1 MLQKGFLSHLI
12 PVKYF
17 SSLVL
22 ARNLFFRNAKARK
35 MLKLIPYA
43 SISFTDITFYLIS
56 IVIIRFSSYLQPLS
70 LIQVLLSVFYRI
82 LRRKK
87 QIEPWIQ
94 CKGTI
99 HQIYR
104 EERRL
109 AVCGEGAGCAQRAQ
123 KCTHGAKDTQGAES
137 AEKHWKCKSTI
148 SAECVKYAEC
158 PILLQDKERAK
169 RAQYA
174 INDNP
179 CIFSVWK
186 ISPKRAT
193 QNGLRPS

>member
-1 MLQKGFLSHLI
+1 MSHLI
-12 PVKYF
+12 PVIYF

-22 ARNLFFRNAKARK
+22 ARNLFFCNAKVRK

-56 IVIIRFSSYLQPLS
+56 IVIIRFSSYLQTLS

-94 CKGTI
+94 YKGTI

-104 EERRL
+104 EDRRL
-109 AVCGEGAGCAQRAQ
+109 AAAGAAQIAPERRRELQ
-123 KCTHGAKDTQGAES
+123 ENAES
-137 AEKHWKCKSTI
+137 AE
-148 SAECVKYAEC
+148 C
-158 PILLQDKERAK
+158 PQKATRQRTRKKERSM
-169 RAQYA
+169 
-174 INDNP
+174 P
-179 CIFSVWK
+179 
-186 ISPKRAT
+186 
-193 QNGLRPS
+193 